1 MIHEKG
7 LEGMARHGR
16 NYIKRSIGRV
26 LAAGLMAALLGFYH
40 SPAKAEN
47 GVPPDALAA
56 INAALHQ
63 ADAKAMSAA
72 VIDSI
77 ASHPEA
83 LEQIVIAAARAAPAY
98 SLGISLD
105 ASNAFPGF
113 ASRIAAAATS
123 VTPEIAGT
131 ATAIA
136 ETRVG
141 APETNSLPPPAPSEF
156 DRKVSQDFLSDFE
169 ISLGIGPALQP
180 VYEGDDT
187 YEVTA
192 MPLIDITWRDR
203 LFLAWQGSFGEHLQR
218 GFGAKL
224 LKGRKFSA
232 GPYLTYDFGREAS
245 DSTHLTGIGDVKG
258 AVEAGVFGEW
268 YSGRY
273 RFSIDY
279 KQSIS
284 GEEGH
289 NGSLLIFA
297 AGAGERITDTLS
309 VALSGWATYASEN
322 YMIAYY
328 GVSAAQAAASTH
340 TRFNPDTGF
349 KDFAGDVTF
358 RFDWDANWH
367 SQFTAQWKRLLG
379 DAEASPLSV
388 EDSEN
393 QLFLG
398 STIGYQ
404 F

>member
-1 MIHEKG
+1 MIHDKG

-16 NYIKRSIGRV
+16 KFIKWGIGRV
-26 LAAGLMAALLGFYH
+26 LAAGLMAALLGLYH
-40 SPAKAEN
+40 SPAEAEN

-56 INAALHQ
+56 INAALRQ

-77 ASHPEA
+77 ASHPQA

-113 ASRIAAAATS
+113 ADRIAAAATS

-156 DRKVSQDFLSDFE
+156 DRKAGDDLLSDFE
-169 ISLGIGPALQP
+169 ITLGIGPALQP
-180 VYEGDDT
+180 AYEGDED
-187 YEVTA
+187 YELTA

-203 LFLAWQGSFGEHLQR
+203 LFFAWQGSFGEHLQR

-232 GPYLTYDFGREAS
+232 GPYLTYDFGRKAS
-245 DSTHLTGIGDVKG
+245 DSPHLAGTGDVKG
-258 AVEAGVFGEW
+258 AVEAGVYGEW
-268 YSGRY
+268 YSDRF

-289 NGSLLIFA
+289 NGSLLTFA
-297 AGAGERITDTLS
+297 IGAGDHINDTLS

-328 GVSAAQAAASTH
+328 GVSAAQAAST
-340 TRFNPDTGF
+340 TFLRFNPDTGF
-349 KDFAGDVTF
+349 KDFTGDVTF
-358 RFDWDANWH
+358 RFDWDKNWH
-367 SQFTAQWKRLLG
+367 SQFTAQWKRLIG

-388 EDSEN
+388 PDSEN